1 MTTGQRVVLVL
12 LGFCLL
18 GGVITGAPIYYRLA
32 YVWLLVFLGNFA
44 WAAVSLRGVKLDRSA
59 RMLRAQLGQVFE
71 ERFDI
76 YNDSRIPKL
85 WLEVRDESP
94 LPGSLAS
101 QVFTQIGGKQGRTY
115 IARTRLVRRGVYP
128 LGPTALAS
136 GDLFGLFPQERVIP
150 ADENLLVYPMLV
162 ELQDFPNPVGL
173 ISGGDALRR
182 RTPQITPNASGVREY
197 APGDSLSR
205 IHWPTTA
212 RRDMLMVKEFEL
224 DPQAEVWMFLDAD
237 KNTYQALP
245 WEPKFEVKIAWDASS
260 KIDLPPLTEEYIA
273 SIAGSLAR
281 YYLRGKRAVGFV
293 SRGADPVLL
302 PSDRG
307 GRQLIKILESL
318 ALWKQDGDLPI
329 LGLIEA
335 QAQHLPRGSTVI
347 LITSSIDNEI
357 TLSIDYLIR
366 RGLRPV
372 AVLLDRSSFGGPDGT
387 RLLSERIRLLNVPTR
402 IINQGD
408 PLEAAL
414 SGRV

>member
-1 MTTGQRVVLVL
+1 MTTGQRVVLLL
-12 LGFCLL
+12 LGFSLL
-18 GGVITGAPIYYRLA
+18 GGVITGAQIYYRLA
-32 YVWLLVFLGNFA
+32 YVWLLFFIGNFA
-44 WAAVSLRGVKLDRSA
+44 WAAVSLRGIKLERSA

-76 YNDSRIPKL
+76 YNDSLIPKL
-85 WLEVRDESP
+85 WLEVRDETN

-101 QVFTQIGGKQGRTY
+101 QVFTQIGGRQGRTY

-128 LGPTALAS
+128 LGPTVLAS
-136 GDLFGLFPQERVIP
+136 GDLFGLFPQDRIIS
-150 ADENLLVYPMLV
+150 ATENLLVYPMLV
-162 ELQDFPNPVGL
+162 EVRDFPSPIGL

-182 RTPQITPNASGVREY
+182 RTPQITPNASGVRDY

-205 IHWPTTA
+205 IHWPSTA

-224 DPQAEVWMFLDAD
+224 DPQAELWIFLDAD
-237 KNTYQALP
+237 KSTYYALP

-260 KIDLPPLTEEYIA
+260 KIELPPTTEEYGA
-273 SIAGSLAR
+273 SAAGSLAR
-281 YYLRGKRAVGFV
+281 FYLRGKRAVGFV
-293 SRGADPVLL
+293 SRGSDPILL

-307 GRQLIKILESL
+307 GRQLIKILEAL
-318 ALWKQDGDLPI
+318 ALWKQDGDLRL

-347 LITSSIDNEI
+347 LITSSVNDEI
-357 TLSIDYLIR
+357 TLSTDYLIR

-372 AVLLDRSSFGGPDGT
+372 IVLLETTSFGGPEGT

-402 IINQGD
+402 IISQGY
-408 PLEAAL
+408 PLDNSLA
-414 SGRV
+414 GRS